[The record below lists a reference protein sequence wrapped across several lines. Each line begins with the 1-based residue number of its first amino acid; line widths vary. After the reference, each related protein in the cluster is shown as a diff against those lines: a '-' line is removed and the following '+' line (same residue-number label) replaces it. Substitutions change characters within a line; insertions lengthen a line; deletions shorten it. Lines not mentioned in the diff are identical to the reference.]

1 MARLIQP
8 CLAKSQICNLSEAPY
23 NFDTMPLNTA
33 CTTDTA
39 YHVHTV
45 WAVPLSLATTRG
57 IAICFLFLEVLRCFS
72 SLGWPLRPMDSAGD
86 YLGLPGR
93 VAPFGNPRVSLPPAC
108 RGISQVSRVLHRLS
122 VPRHPPHALTSL
134 AETLD
139 IRHDVGQKYRIQ
151 QDTVR
156 LYFDA
161 WLHQPLHSTVKER
174 VRARSGAQHKR
185 ICIRGALAGPRP
197 TSHGGDDRDRTD
209 GLRLAKPALS
219 QLSYIPARLNSR
231 MTPVDTQHAARG
243 RHVYLPWAFTK
254 WWARVESNYP
264 PHAYQACALTN

>member
-1 MARLIQP
+1 M
-8 CLAKSQICNLSEAPY
+8 S
-23 NFDTMPLNTA
+23 LNPV

-39 YHVHTV
+39 CHVHTV
-45 WAVPLSLATTRG
+45 WAVPRSLATTDG
-57 IAICFLFLEVLRCFS
+57 IAVCFLFLEVLRCFS

-108 RGISQVSRVLHRLS
+108 RGLSQVCRVLLRLS

-134 AETLD
+134 AETL
-139 IRHDVGQKYRIQ
+139 KYPVEDRILNDRIQ

-174 VRARSGAQHKR
+174 VHDRYGAVHKL
-185 ICIRGALAGPRP
+185 ICVRCGFPRRP
-197 TSHGGDDRDRTD
+197 TSRGGDDRDRTD

-219 QLSYIPARLNSR
+219 QLSYIPER
-231 MTPVDTQHAARG
+231 TQ
-243 RHVYLPWAFTK
+243 L
-254 WWARVESNYP
+254 
-264 PHAYQACALTN
+264 CA